1 MVANAG
7 KVANAAAADEHDRV
21 LLQVVAFTR
30 DVRDDFAAVGQ
41 ADLGDLAKRRVRLLR
56 GGRIDAGADAAL
68 LRVLLHRRDLGLG
81 LLRFAALADQ
91 LIDCGHVKTSPVV
104 LALRQKVKDAGTA
117 NAKNGKAGPKAPPPN
132 AITNRNAPPA
142 TFVTGLL

>member
-1 MVANAG
+1 MVPNAG
-7 KVANAAAADEHDRV
+7 KIAHAAAADEHDRV

-30 DVRDDFAAVGQ
+30 NVRNDFAAVGQ

-56 GGRIDAGADAAL
+56 GGGVNAGANAAL

-91 LIDCGHVKTSPVV
+91 LIDCGHVKTSPVFIW
-104 LALRQKVKDAGTA
+104 RWCQ
-117 NAKNGKAGPKAPPPN
+117 
-132 AITNRNAPPA
+132 R
-142 TFVTGLL
+142 

>member
-56 GGRIDAGADAAL
+56 GGRVDAGADAAL

-91 LIDCGHVKTSPVV
+91 LIDSGHEVLFTCDCGASAEGEGMRMPQMRKPG
-104 LALRQKVKDAGTA
+104 R
-117 NAKNGKAGPKAPPPN
+117 
-132 AITNRNAPPA
+132 
-142 TFVTGLL
+142 